1 MRPSYDS
8 STLTAE
14 FTTSIVTAASGIYKL
29 QLSDVQTKAISSGRY
44 VYDVMLTLSDSTIE
58 VVHKGIL
65 TVNPRGNTI
74 IMNELS
80 EFFNS
85 VAKEKKRVEEEKI
98 RFTPRVNVS
107 LSDLS
112 GFFGTITEAKREHV
126 VIAERESTKLDAL
139 KGFFNR
145 LDQFENALQENI
157 EKQKQEPH
165 EEYKDEVAYDI
176 EQVEKEKT
184 ESEKKQE
191 ELEPIV
197 ETIQKVKE
205 VKQVEVKPVN
215 YFNINKR
222 PEPKVEQTDIN
233 SLAKAMSGL
242 IKKPD
247 EENKV
252 QLSDLE
258 KLQLEFRHFK
268 DLVIK
273 QMASIGGGGEV
284 RLLNL
289 DDVDT
294 SSLGNGKFLVYNS
307 SSKKLEF
314 TDQVDG
320 N

>member
-1 MRPSYDS
+1 
-8 STLTAE
+8 
-14 FTTSIVTAASGIYKL
+14 
-29 QLSDVQTKAISSGRY
+29 
-44 VYDVMLTLSDSTIE
+44 
-58 VVHKGIL
+58 
-65 TVNPRGNTI
+65 
-74 IMNELS
+74 MNELS
-80 EFFNS
+80 EFFSS

-98 RFTPRVNVS
+98 RFTPRVNVD

-112 GFFGTITEAKREHV
+112 SFFGTITEAKREHV
-126 VIAERESTKLDAL
+126 VIAKRDSTKLDAL
-139 KGFFNR
+139 KGFFDR
-145 LDQFENALQENI
+145 LDKFETALQENI
-157 EKQKQEPH
+157 DRQ
-165 EEYKDEVAYDI
+165 KDEPKDGFDPAEVEGYEEFNKKYD
-176 EQVEKEKT
+176 EPEKT
-184 ESEKKQE
+184 ESEKKQD
-191 ELEPIV
+191 ELEPII
-197 ETIQKVKE
+197 ETKVDRFPTAE
-205 VKQVEVKPVN
+205 ERWPRAGETAEIKQVEIKPVN

-294 SSLGNGKFLVYNS
+294 SSLGNGKFLVYNAT
-307 SSKKLEF
+307 SKKLEF

>member
-1 MRPSYDS
+1 
-8 STLTAE
+8 
-14 FTTSIVTAASGIYKL
+14 
-29 QLSDVQTKAISSGRY
+29 
-44 VYDVMLTLSDSTIE
+44 
-58 VVHKGIL
+58 
-65 TVNPRGNTI
+65 
-74 IMNELS
+74 MNELS
-80 EFFNS
+80 EFFSS
-85 VAKEKKRVEEEKI
+85 VAKEKKRVEEERI
-98 RFTPRVNVS
+98 RFTPRVNVN

-112 GFFGTITEAKREHV
+112 GFFGTITEAKREHI
-126 VIAERESTKLDAL
+126 VIAKRDTTNESTKLDAL

-145 LDQFENALQENI
+145 LDQFETALQENI
-157 EKQKQEPH
+157 DKQKETPKDGYDPAEVEGY
-165 EEYKDEVAYDI
+165 EEFNKNYD
-176 EQVEKEKT
+176 KT
-184 ESEKKQE
+184 ESEKKQD

-197 ETIQKVKE
+197 ETIQKVKEVKE

-222 PEPKVEQTDIN
+222 PEPKVEQTDIS
-233 SLAKAMSGL
+233 SLAKAMSGI

-247 EENKV
+247 EENKT
-252 QLSDLE
+252 QLSDLQQ
-258 KLQLEFRHFK
+258 LQLEFRHFK

-294 SSLGNGKFLVYNS
+294 SSLGNGKFMIYNS
-307 SSKKLEF
+307 STKKIEF